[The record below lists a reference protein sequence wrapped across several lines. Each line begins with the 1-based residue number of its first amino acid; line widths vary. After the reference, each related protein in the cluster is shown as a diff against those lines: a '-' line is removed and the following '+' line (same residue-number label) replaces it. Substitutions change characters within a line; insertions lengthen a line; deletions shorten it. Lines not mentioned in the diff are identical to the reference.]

1 MKYQEI
7 RKEVMRRSKD
17 DPWCRECL
25 ADIQKYEETFLAI
38 RGKLSETELE
48 QLDLYI
54 GACEAWCE
62 SHMFVAF
69 ELGQEVLCERTGH
82 APG

>member
-1 MKYQEI
+1 MENLRI
-7 RKEVMRRSKD
+7 LEEVLRRSKN

-25 ADIQKYEETFLAI
+25 ARVQKYEEAFRAI
-38 RGKLSETELE
+38 RSSLPEAEQE
-48 QLDLYI
+48 QLDRYI

-69 ELGQEVLCERTGH
+69 QLGREGF
-82 APG
+82 

>member
-1 MKYQEI
+1 MENQKILE
-7 RKEVMRRSKD
+7 EVLLRSKE

-25 ADIQKYEETFLAI
+25 QRIQKYEEAFLAI
-38 RGKLSETELE
+38 RDKLSESEQE

-62 SHMFVAF
+62 SHIFVAYQ
-69 ELGQEVLCERTGH
+69 LGRERG
-82 APG
+82 

>member
-1 MKYQEI
+1 MENLAI
-7 RKEVMRRSKD
+7 LEEVLHRSKE

-25 ADIQKYEETFLAI
+25 EQIQQYGDAFHAI
-38 RGKLSETELE
+38 RSKLTAEEQE

-62 SHMFVAF
+62 SHMFVAYH
-69 ELGQEVLCERTGH
+69 LGRERIFRGL
-82 APG
+82 

>member
-1 MKYQEI
+1 MKNQKILE
-7 RKEVMRRSKD
+7 EVLRRSRE

-25 ADIQKYEETFLAI
+25 QQVQEYEDAFRAI
-38 RGKLSETELE
+38 RDRLSQREQE

-69 ELGQEVLCERTGH
+69 ELGQESICVF
-82 APG
+82 

>member
-1 MKYQEI
+1 MENQKILE
-7 RKEVMRRSKD
+7 EVLRRSKAD
-17 DPWCRECL
+17 LWCRECL
-25 ADIQKYEETFLAI
+25 QQIQEYEDAFRAI
-38 RGKLSETELE
+38 RDRLSEREQE

-69 ELGQEVLCERTGH
+69 ELGQESTCVF
-82 APG
+82 

>member
-1 MKYQEI
+1 MENQKILQE
-7 RKEVMRRSKD
+7 VLLRSKE

-25 ADIQKYEETFLAI
+25 QRIQKYEETFLAI
-38 RGKLSETELE
+38 RDKLSEAEQE

-62 SHMFVAF
+62 SHIFVAF
-69 ELGQEVLCERTGH
+69 ELGQEGF
-82 APG
+82 

>member
-1 MKYQEI
+1 MENLRI
-7 RKEVMRRSKD
+7 LEEVLRRSKN

-25 ADIQKYEETFLAI
+25 AGVQKYEEAFRAI
-38 RGKLSETELE
+38 RSKLTEEE
-48 QLDLYI
+48 QEALDLYI

-69 ELGQEVLCERTGH
+69 QLGREGF
-82 APG
+82 

>member
-1 MKYQEI
+1 MKNQEI
-7 RKEVMRRSKD
+7 LQEVLRRSKE

-25 ADIQKYEETFLAI
+25 MQIQKHEEAFLAI
-38 RGKLSETELE
+38 RSRLSKEEQE

-62 SHMFVAF
+62 SHMFVAYC
-69 ELGQEVLCERTGH
+69 LGKEH
-82 APG
+82 IF

>member
-1 MKYQEI
+1 MEHQKVLTEI
-7 RKEVMRRSKD
+7 LHRSKE

-25 ADIQKYEETFLAI
+25 AEVQKYEEAFRSI
-38 RGKLSETELE
+38 RSRLTEEERE

-54 GACEAWCE
+54 AACEAWCD

-69 ELGQEVLCERTGH
+69 ELGQEGF
-82 APG
+82 

>member
-1 MKYQEI
+1 MESQKILE
-7 RKEVMRRSKD
+7 EVLRRSRE

-25 ADIQKYEETFLAI
+25 QQVQEYEDAFLAI
-38 RGKLSETELE
+38 RDRLSEQEQE

-69 ELGQEVLCERTGH
+69 ELGQESFHTF
-82 APG
+82 

>member
-1 MKYQEI
+1 MDNLKILGEVLSRSQE
-7 RKEVMRRSKD
+7 

-25 ADIQKYEETFLAI
+25 EQIQKYEADFLAI
-38 RGKLSETELE
+38 RSKLTEAE
-48 QLDLYI
+48 QDQLDLYI

-69 ELGQEVLCERTGH
+69 TLGRHHIGFYKSLLR
-82 APG
+82 

>member
-1 MKYQEI
+1 MENQRILE
-7 RKEVMRRSKD
+7 EVLRRSKD

-25 ADIQKYEETFLAI
+25 EQIEAYENAFHTI
-38 RGKLSETELE
+38 RSRLTEEEQE

-62 SHMFVAF
+62 SHMFVAYH
-69 ELGQEVLCERTGH
+69 LGREGIFQVLRY
-82 APG
+82 

>member
-1 MKYQEI
+1 MENQNI
-7 RKEVMRRSKD
+7 LPEVFRRSKE
-17 DPWCRECL
+17 DPRCRECL
-25 ADIQKYEETFLAI
+25 EQIQKYEDSFHAI
-38 RGKLSETELE
+38 RSKLTEAEQE

-69 ELGQEVLCERTGH
+69 SLGRNDMDFCNCEKL
-82 APG
+82 

>member
-1 MKYQEI
+1 MKDQELLQ
-7 RKEVMRRSKD
+7 EVLHRSKN

-25 ADIQKYEETFLAI
+25 ECVQKYEQAFLTI
-38 RGKLSETELE
+38 RNTLTEKEQE

-69 ELGQEVLCERTGH
+69 ELGRQTPLL
-82 APG
+82 

>member
-1 MKYQEI
+1 MENLRI
-7 RKEVMRRSKD
+7 REAVFQRSKT

-25 ADIQKYEETFLAI
+25 AAVQKYEEAFHTI
-38 RGKLSETELE
+38 RSRLPEEERE

-69 ELGQEVLCERTGH
+69 ELGREGF
-82 APG
+82 

>member
-1 MKYQEI
+1 MENQALLKA
-7 RKEVMRRSKD
+7 VLHRSKE

-25 ADIQKYEETFLAI
+25 QQIQKYEEAYHKI
-38 RGKLSETELE
+38 RGKLTEEEQE

-62 SHMFVAF
+62 SHLFVAY
-69 ELGQEVLCERTGH
+69 ELGQEDSAFVHCLG
-82 APG
+82 

>member
-1 MKYQEI
+1 MENLRI
-7 RKEVMRRSKD
+7 LEEVMRRSRD

-25 ADIQKYEETFLAI
+25 AAIEEYEEAFHAI
-38 RGKLSETELE
+38 RDRLSAEEQE

-62 SHMFVAF
+62 SHIFVAF
-69 ELGQEVLCERTGH
+69 ELGRDSYSLK
-82 APG
+82 A

>member
-1 MKYQEI
+1 MENLRI
-7 RKEVMRRSKD
+7 LEEVLRRSKH

-25 ADIQKYEETFLAI
+25 AEIQKHEETFLAI
-38 RGKLSETELE
+38 RSGLTEEERE

-69 ELGQEVLCERTGH
+69 QLGREGFGKTVI
-82 APG
+82 